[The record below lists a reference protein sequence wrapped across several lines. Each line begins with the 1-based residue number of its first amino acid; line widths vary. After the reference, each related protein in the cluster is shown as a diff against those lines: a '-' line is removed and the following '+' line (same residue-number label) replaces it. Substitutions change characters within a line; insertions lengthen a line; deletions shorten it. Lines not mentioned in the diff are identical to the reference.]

1 MAQISKIAQDVFEI
15 WFPQFVTCYFCEEEL
30 PPDADMP
37 LCLNCQ
43 SDIKWIEPPFCS
55 VCGRTIEKLD
65 TQYKDYF
72 YKCKECQEQFVY
84 YERHRAIAH
93 YDEGVKKGLMGL
105 KYKKQK
111 YQARYFA
118 EKMAEMIRLDE
129 NLSNFDY
136 IVPVPVHVIRK
147 ISRGYN
153 QSELLA
159 NRMARVLGKKVIPDL
174 LLRKMATK
182 KLKKLG
188 RVSRK
193 KMLEDAIIVNKR
205 KQALLKE
212 KKILLVDDIYTTG
225 ATLNACSRALYEA
238 GCEKII
244 CVTVARG

>member
-1 MAQISKIAQDVFEI
+1 MGQLKKIAQESLEI
-15 WFPQFVTCYFCEEEL
+15 LFPQYLTCYFCEAEL
-30 PPDADMP
+30 PPDADAP
-37 LCLNCQ
+37 LCNHCQ
-43 SDIKWIEPPFCS
+43 EGVKWMEPPFCS
-55 VCGRTIEKLD
+55 VCGRTLEKLD
-65 TQYKDYF
+65 AQYKDYF

-93 YDEGVKKGLMGL
+93 YGEGIKTGLMGL

-111 YQARYFA
+111 YQAVYFG
-118 EKMAEMIRLDE
+118 EKMAEMIATDDHIAT
-129 NLSNFDY
+129 FDFV
-136 IVPVPVHVIRK
+136 VPVPIHAFRRM
-147 ISRGYN
+147 SRGYN

-159 NRMARVLGKKVIPDL
+159 KKIAKKLHKKVLPNI

-193 KMLEDAIIVNKR
+193 NMLEDAIIVNKH
-205 KQALLKE
+205 KQALIKN

-238 GCEKII
+238 GCDKIF

>member
-1 MAQISKIAQDVFEI
+1 MEQLKKSAQDCLELC
-15 WFPQFVTCYFCEEEL
+15 FPKYLTCYFCDDEL
-30 PPDADMP
+30 PPEVDAP

-65 TQYKDYF
+65 AQFKDYF

-93 YDEGVKKGLMGL
+93 YGEGIKKGLMGL

-111 YQARYFA
+111 YQARFFA
-118 EKMAEMIRLDE
+118 EKMAEMVRLDDH
-129 NLSNFDY
+129 LSNFDY
-136 IVPVPVHVIRK
+136 IVPVPVHVFRR

-159 NRMARVLGKKVIPDL
+159 NRMAKSLGKKVIPDL

-193 KMLEDAIIVNKR
+193 NMLEDAIIVNKYKR
-205 KQALLKE
+205 ELLKD

-225 ATLNACSRALYEA
+225 STLNACSRALYEA